1 MTIRQRQTNFRTLN
15 PVTATTREI
24 AEVLN
29 RTIEGGLNSVGY
41 ATLDANVTETTVE
54 DYRYNVESLVFFVGY
69 DHDIISHH
77 QPYIKSTSTNG
88 VMKIG
93 HANNGHTADVAYLII
108 G

>member
-1 MTIRQRQTNFRTLN
+1 MTIRKRQTNFRTLN

-29 RTIEGGLNSVGY
+29 RTIEGGFNSVGY
-41 ATLDANVTETTVE
+41 ATLAANVTETTVN
-54 DYRYNVESLVFFVGY
+54 DPRYSVESIVFFTGY
-69 DHDIISHH
+69 DHDIEHH
-77 QPYIKSTSTNG
+77 SPYINSTSTNG

-93 HANNGHTADVAYLII
+93 HQNNGHTAEVAYLIV

>member
-41 ATLDANVTETTVE
+41 ATLASHTNETTVV
-54 DYRYNVESLVFFVGY
+54 DPRYNVESIVFFTGY
-69 DHDIISHH
+69 DHDISSKHH
-77 QPYIKSTSTNG
+77 PYVKGTSTNG
-88 VMKIG
+88 NMIIG
-93 HANNGHTADVAYLII
+93 HHNNGHDADIAYLII

>member
-29 RTIEGGLNSVGY
+29 RTIDGGLNSIGY
-41 ATLDANVTETTVE
+41 ATLAANVTETTVE
-54 DYRYNVESLVFFVGY
+54 DPRYNVESIVFFTGY
-69 DHDIISHH
+69 DHDIEHH
-77 QPYIKSTSTNG
+77 APYVKSTSTNG
-88 VMKIG
+88 NMVIG
-93 HANNGHTADVAYLII
+93 HANNEHTADIAYLIV